1 MTMVERLSA
10 LAEELGEKSERSLT
24 LRRRA
29 VSTAYYAVFHAL
41 AKLCADELL
50 GAPSDRRSEEYIRV
64 YRSLEHG
71 TLKAAFKAAPLN
83 RIGTLQ
89 KIGSRVVELQ
99 SERIRS
105 DYRPP
110 QSLYTRGQC
119 RDLVESAKSAVGAI
133 AALSQS
139 DRRSLA
145 VSLLFKNRPL

>member
-1 MTMVERLSA
+1 MTMVERLLA
-10 LAEELGEKSERSLT
+10 LAEELADDSGKSLT

-41 AKLCADELL
+41 AKLCANELV
-50 GAPSDRRSEEYIRV
+50 GARTDVRSQEYIRV

-71 TLKAAFKAAPLN
+71 TLKTAFNAAPLN
-83 RIGTLQ
+83 RVALLQ
-89 KIGSRVVELQ
+89 RIGSSVVELQ

-105 DYRPP
+105 DYLPP
-110 QSLYTRGQC
+110 QSLYTRDQC

-139 DRRSLA
+139 DRRSLV
-145 VSLLFKNRPL
+145 VSLLFKNRP